1 MRIASAV
8 LVGAAVVM
16 ASTTGGSQNAAS
28 LSSSPH
34 PTTSSRVAMEA
45 CVHVFGP
52 QVGSA
57 SRTTVG
63 DVHKSGGGPAT
74 PDGDVA
80 SRPGRHAF
88 PGEPDDAAA
97 FWCWVGGDGD
107 WTLYGIDASGARV
120 EMYEEYGPSDFA
132 APLAPDGIAAW
143 F

>member
-1 MRIASAV
+1 MGILVAPRNRAVSSARPI
-8 LVGAAVVM
+8 GRAADEDCER
-16 ASTTGGSQNAAS
+16 GS
-28 LSSSPH
+28 
-34 PTTSSRVAMEA
+34 R
-45 CVHVFGP
+45 
-52 QVGSA
+52 
-57 SRTTVG
+57 RR
-63 DVHKSGGGPAT
+63 GGGDRIDDRRLA
-74 PDGDVA
+74 GDVA

-120 EMYEEYGPSDFA
+120 EMYEEYGPSDLA